1 MVTKEAHK
9 AAPNQRISCCLI
21 CIFSNG
27 WTAIVIIYK
36 KDRQRQIYKFTQIII
51 ANYNQSMSFEP
62 YQIEIVGYCAAF
74 LTTVAFLPQAIW
86 SWKTRD
92 LSGISLGM
100 YSLFTAGL
108 GLWLV
113 YGLVLEKWPL
123 ILANAMTFALALSI
137 LMLKLRHTATQRKQQ
152 K

>member
-1 MVTKEAHK
+1 
-9 AAPNQRISCCLI
+9 
-21 CIFSNG
+21 
-27 WTAIVIIYK
+27 
-36 KDRQRQIYKFTQIII
+36 
-51 ANYNQSMSFEP
+51 MSFEP
-62 YQIEIVGYCAAF
+62 YQIEIIGYCAAF

-100 YSLFTAGL
+100 YSLFTAGV

-137 LMLKLRHTATQRKQQ
+137 LMLKLRHTARQRKQQ